1 MMGDAFDLGVLSIE
15 DGKLHLD
22 IPKLLA
28 YCELPD
34 TEENR
39 DLAVKTCIKVMREL
53 RPDQTMFVVL
63 SPGSGNQ
70 RREEVD

>member
-1 MMGDAFDLGVLSIE
+1 MNDPFDLGVLWME
-15 DGKLHLD
+15 DGNLQVD

-39 DLAVKTCIKVMREL
+39 DLAVKSCIKVLREL
-53 RPDQTMFVVL
+53 RPNLPMFVVL